1 MGTEVIH
8 STRGGADGGSKSP
21 LDAGIP
27 SFATIE
33 KLVTGIAHQALAPTI
48 RLAVTGLSDSGKSVF
63 ITALVNQLIHGG
75 NLPFM
80 GAVNGGRYVGAKIVD
95 IPDASHAEFQYRE
108 FLSALTEKKPSWPE
122 PTDATRQ
129 IRLALRYRP
138 VGLVTRTIWPIRTIY
153 LDIVD
158 YPGEWLLDLALLGE
172 SFAAWSKKM
181 FALCKEP
188 PRAKLAKDW
197 LEFVNKLKP
206 ADQADEKTLRKGH
219 ELYVKFLKKCKSP
232 KLALSMLQPGRF
244 TQPGDLAKEDV
255 LVFFP
260 CKPPR
265 TKTKLPRTCIY
276 RELAARYEK
285 YKSQVVKKFY
295 ADHVADFD
303 RQIVLV
309 DVLTT
314 LNNGYQSFA
323 DMREAITT
331 VLRSFS
337 YGQLGLF
344 KGLFSHSIDKL
355 LFAATKADHVAS
367 NQHHN
372 LKLMLERM
380 IAESARQV
388 RFEGTELD
396 GVAIASLKCTD
407 TVVTEYQG
415 RKLSCVK
422 GAPVDRDKDT
432 LLFPGEIPETMPT
445 HSDWDTNRFNFL
457 EFKPPRIPDVE
468 RTGLPHIRLDQALE
482 FLIGDKLR

>member
-1 MGTEVIH
+1 MVTEVIH
-8 STRGGADGGSKSP
+8 QMRGRSAGGFS
-21 LDAGIP
+21 LDSMTVP
-27 SFATIE
+27 SLVEIE
-33 KLVTGIAHQALAPTI
+33 KIIAEITHQALSPTI
-48 RLAVTGLSDSGKSVF
+48 KLAVTGLSDSGKTVF

-75 NLPFM
+75 NLPFL
-80 GAVNGGRYVGAKIVD
+80 GAVNGGRYIGAKIVD
-95 IPDASHAEFQYRE
+95 SPDNGAAEFQYRKY
-108 FLSALTEKKPSWPE
+108 LDALTGKNPCWPE
-122 PTDATRQ
+122 PTEATRK
-129 IRLALRYRP
+129 IRLAVRYRP
-138 VGLVTRTIWPIRTIY
+138 QGLITRTIWPIRTIN

-158 YPGEWLLDLALLGE
+158 YPGEWLLDLALLNE
-172 SFAAWSKKM
+172 SFEKWSEKM
-181 FALCKEP
+181 FELCEHE
-188 PRAKLAKDW
+188 PRATLAKDW
-197 LEFVNKLKP
+197 SAFVSELDVSAE
-206 ADQADEKTLRKGH
+206 ADDDVLRKGH
-219 ELYVKFLKKCKSP
+219 DLYTEFLNLCKAP
-232 KLALSMLQPGRF
+232 KVALSLLQPGRF
-244 TQPGDLAKEDV
+244 TQPGDLAGQEI
-255 LVFFP
+255 LLFFP
-260 CKPPR
+260 CPAPESSA
-265 TKTKLPRTCIY
+265 KLPRTSVY

-285 YKSQVVKKFY
+285 YKNQVVKQFY
-295 ADHVADFD
+295 VDHVSSFD

-344 KGLFSHSIDKL
+344 KGLFSHTVDKL

-380 IAESARQV
+380 IADSARQV
-388 RFEGTELD
+388 RFEGVALD
-396 GVAIASLKCTD
+396 GVAVASLKCTE
-407 TVVTEYQG
+407 TVVTDYQG

-422 GAPVDRDKDT
+422 GAPVDRKKET

-457 EFKPPRIPDVE
+457 EFQPPSVPDID

>member
-1 MGTEVIH
+1 MGSEVIQG
-8 STRGGADGGSKSP
+8 TRGGRERESKPATDIGIP
-21 LDAGIP
+21 LFAPIERLLAGI
-27 SFATIE
+27 S
-33 KLVTGIAHQALAPTI
+33 HQAQAPTI
-48 RLAVTGLSDSGKSVF
+48 RLAVTGLSDSGKTVF
-63 ITALVNQLIHGG
+63 ITALINQLIHGG

-80 GAVNGGRYVGAKIVD
+80 SAVNGGRYVGAKIVD
-95 IPDASHAEFQYRE
+95 NPEATHAEFQYRE
-108 FLSALTEKKPSWPE
+108 FLSALTGKTPNWPE

-138 VGLVTRTIWPIRTIY
+138 AGLLTRTIWPIRTIY

-181 FALCKEP
+181 FAACQET

-197 LEFVNKLKP
+197 LEFVKGLNL
-206 ADQADEKTLRKGH
+206 ANQADDKVLRRGH
-219 ELYVKFLKKCKSP
+219 DLYVRFLKKCKSP

-244 TQPGDLAKEDV
+244 TQPGDLAGEDI
-255 LVFFP
+255 LLFFP
-260 CKPPR
+260 CLPPKNKAKLTR
-265 TKTKLPRTCIY
+265 TSVY

-285 YKSQVVKKFY
+285 YRSQVVKKFY

-337 YGQLGLF
+337 YGHLGLF

-388 RFEGTELD
+388 RFEGTNLD
-396 GVAIASLKCTD
+396 GVAIASLKCTE
-407 TVVTEYQG
+407 TVVTDYQD

-422 GAPVDRDKDT
+422 GAPVDREKET

-445 HSDWDTNRFNFL
+445 HSDWDTNRFKFL